1 MRICRSKQLGTKE
14 SLEDLIVLIRVWCGR
29 LPNLAII
36 VIGPVRLEACAAR
49 LVGGVVTGEALLGE
63 NVVLVLEI

>member
-1 MRICRSKQLGTKE
+1 M
-14 SLEDLIVLIRVWCGR
+14 IVLIRVWCGR

-36 VIGPVRLEACAAR
+36 VIAPGRVEACAAR

-63 NVVLVLEI
+63 NVILVLEI